1 MAEEISRRNII
12 KATGAVSIALVPF
25 ASAAPPAEAATGAV
39 AQPHSHKMPAS
50 SQVEAHASMAD
61 GTSAPHPTYLFFN
74 SDEAAFIEAA
84 VARLIPSDSD
94 WGGAVEAGVPN
105 YIDKQ
110 LAGAWGAGERL
121 YRSGPWQPGTP
132 SQGYQLPYTPAELFH
147 TALAAINKS
156 LARTP
161 FADMSDA
168 QQDAFLER
176 LEKGGTDLGGVPSD
190 IFFQQ
195 LWQSTLEGFFSDP
208 VYGGNRDMISWRMIG
223 FPGAYASYYDL
234 VDQHGIKLDRPPVS
248 LAQDMHGHVHMD
260 PNIPAS
266 SP

>member
-1 MAEEISRRNII
+1 MTEEISRRSII
-12 KATGAVSIALVPF
+12 KATGVSIALVPF
-25 ASAAPPAEAATGAV
+25 ASGSQTAAAATSAEA
-39 AQPHSHKMPAS
+39 QLHSHTMPAAR
-50 SQVEAHASMAD
+50 QADAHAPMAGD
-61 GTSAPHPTYLFFN
+61 SNAPRQTYLFFN
-74 SDEAAFIEAA
+74 REEAAFIEAA
-84 VARLIPSDSD
+84 VARLIPGDNE
-94 WGGAVEAGVPN
+94 WGGALEAGVPN

-121 YRSGPWQPGTP
+121 YRSGPWHPGTA

-156 LARTP
+156 LTQIP

-168 QQDAFLER
+168 QQDAYLAS
-176 LEKGGTDLGGVPSD
+176 LEKGGTDLGGVPSE
-190 IFFQQ
+190 IFFEH
-195 LWQSTLEGFFSDP
+195 LWQGTLEGYFSDP

-234 VDQHGIKLDRPPVS
+234 VDQHGIKLNRPPVS
-248 LAQDMHGHVHMD
+248 LAQDMHGHIHMD